1 MADVDANTQFGGFLT
16 QMGINRRNNAVA
28 QNSTW
33 RITHMLLGDGGGELP
48 TPDSHATGLVNEV
61 YRAPINH
68 LYQDPDNPG
77 MLIVEMII
85 PPEIGGWWIREL
97 GAEDEDGH
105 FVAVANCPPSY
116 KPQLPQGS
124 TRDQTVRMRLI
135 TSHIDHIE
143 LKIDPSIVTASRS
156 WVEVLVKKLD
166 TAITAVVQAQTKHR
180 SSDDHDERYA
190 RRGQNL
196 SDLTNSSTARSNLGL
211 GTMATRATGT
221 SGNSFRTNTQND
233 DRFVQQSRQINTG
246 AGLSGGGN
254 LSANRTLSLD
264 NATIT
269 SLSRADSAVQPARTI
284 TTGDG
289 LSGGGNLSANRTLSV
304 DSSVVRTS
312 RAINTGTGLS
322 GGGNL
327 SANRT
332 LSLDKATITSLS
344 RADSAVQPARTITA
358 GDGLSGGGNLSANR
372 TLSLDKATITSL
384 SRADSAV
391 QPARTITAGDG
402 LSGGGSL
409 SANRTLSVDSSVVR
423 TSRAIN
429 TGTGL
434 SGGGNLS
441 ANRTLSLDNATI
453 ASLSRAD
460 SAVQPARTIT
470 TGDGLSGGGNLSANR
485 TLSVD
490 SSVVRTSRV
499 INTGTGLSGGGNL
512 SANRTLSL
520 DKATITSLSRANSAV
535 QPDRTI
541 TAGDGLSGGGNLS
554 SNRTLSVDSSVAR
567 SNQFNRSGGSQG
579 GQDIL
584 GQNRFQWGFAS
595 ITASGKA
602 QRVNFPMSFNSTCAC
617 VTANHIGTGPVV
629 VIVGDRDASGFD
641 CRVTRLDG
649 ITSGELSI
657 NYIAVGY

>member
-269 SLSRADSAVQPARTI
+269 SLSRADSAVQPAR
-284 TTGDG
+284 
-289 LSGGGNLSANRTLSV
+289 
-304 DSSVVRTS
+304 
-312 RAINTGTGLS
+312 
-322 GGGNL
+322 
-327 SANRT
+327 
-332 LSLDKATITSLS
+332 
-344 RADSAVQPARTITA
+344 
-358 GDGLSGGGNLSANR
+358 
-372 TLSLDKATITSL
+372 
-384 SRADSAV
+384 
-391 QPARTITAGDG
+391 
-402 LSGGGSL
+402 
-409 SANRTLSVDSSVVR
+409 
-423 TSRAIN
+423 
-429 TGTGL
+429 
-434 SGGGNLS
+434 
-441 ANRTLSLDNATI
+441 
-453 ASLSRAD
+453 
-460 SAVQPARTIT
+460 
-470 TGDGLSGGGNLSANR
+470 
-485 TLSVD
+485 
-490 SSVVRTSRV
+490 
-499 INTGTGLSGGGNL
+499 
-512 SANRTLSL
+512 
-520 DKATITSLSRANSAV
+520 
-535 QPDRTI
+535 
-541 TAGDGLSGGGNLS
+541 
-554 SNRTLSVDSSVAR
+554 
-567 SNQFNRSGGSQG
+567 
-579 GQDIL
+579 
-584 GQNRFQWGFAS
+584 
-595 ITASGKA
+595 
-602 QRVNFPMSFNSTCAC
+602 
-617 VTANHIGTGPVV
+617 
-629 VIVGDRDASGFD
+629 
-641 CRVTRLDG
+641 
-649 ITSGELSI
+649 
-657 NYIAVGY
+657 